1 MAMRM
6 RMRMTVATATRL
18 FWLRMKRRMNDVDD
32 DDADRATKDSTEEEK
47 EEERHLRRRSS
58 SGWTT
63 ERDARMKCT
72 CRITARRRFHSR
84 RGTRPRRL
92 REWRRRRRRD
102 GYRRC
107 MGTTAVTV
115 GFTVCRCVVRAFPR
129 MVGRTKTPRAQS
141 DGPSFRKYPPP
152 CVRRGA
158 SRCERLRLGFSRQS
172 DKPSTR
178 ASKPGARRRRWRNR

>member
-1 MAMRM
+1 
-6 RMRMTVATATRL
+6 MTITITLKRL
-18 FWLRMKRRMNDVDD
+18 FWLRVKRRMHKED
-32 DDADRATKDSTEEEK
+32 DRARKESIEEEEE
-47 EEERHLRRRSS
+47 EEERLLRRRLGRS

-72 CRITARRRFHSR
+72 CRITGRRRRFRGR

-92 REWRRRRRRD
+92 REWWRRRRRRD

-107 MGTTAVTV
+107 MGTTATLGSSV
-115 GFTVCRCVVRAFPR
+115 VCRYTVRAAFPR
-129 MVGRTKTPRAQS
+129 MAGRRTKTPRAQS
-141 DGPSFRKYPPP
+141 DGPSFRKYPQP